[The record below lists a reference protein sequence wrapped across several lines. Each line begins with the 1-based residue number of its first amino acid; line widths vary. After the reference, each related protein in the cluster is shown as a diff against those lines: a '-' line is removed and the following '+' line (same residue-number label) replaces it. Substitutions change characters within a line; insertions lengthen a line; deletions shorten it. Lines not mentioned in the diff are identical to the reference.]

1 MCLTWSAH
9 LVVKHVLI
17 LAALQHVLWKLNLHL
32 LSTSS
37 FLDLLLHIVV
47 VPSQFTS
54 QLGLQKEKV
63 YSLEWERVGVEHLV
77 LVGRDKSYERM
88 THLREINDFSVIVQ
102 FRYDG
107 TQEQEQDA
115 MDHLHNLF
123 YQHKSLILQ
132 EERCELFE
140 VGCRG
145 WLVDVPYVTQIDNEV
160 FEMDGCQRKSHLVRA
175 LMPRPPDPPSQF
187 SPALL

>member
-1 MCLTWSAH
+1 M
-9 LVVKHVLI
+9 
-17 LAALQHVLWKLNLHL
+17 
-32 LSTSS
+32 
-37 FLDLLLHIVV
+37 
-47 VPSQFTS
+47 
-54 QLGLQKEKV
+54 
-63 YSLEWERVGVEHLV
+63 GVEHLV

-88 THLREINDFSVIVQ
+88 THLRKINDYSVIVQ

-132 EERCELFE
+132 EEHCELLE

-145 WLVDVPYVTQIDNEV
+145 WLVDVPVTQIENEI
-160 FEMDGCQRKSHLVRA
+160 DGCQTKSHLVRA